1 MSKQKSLAVL
11 AVIGIAVV
19 IGVSSVYAYQD
30 KPERAAPNYSPERHT
45 AMQAALQD
53 KDYQA
58 WQALVGNRPIAQK
71 INQENFAKFA
81 EAWQL
86 AQNGKLDEARVL
98 RQELN
103 LGQGMRQ
110 EGSGNHLM
118 HRGAKMGGH
127 FVDTNHDGL
136 CDNFDQK

>member
-1 MSKQKSLAVL
+1 MFKQKTLAAL
-11 AVIGIAVV
+11 AVIGLVV
-19 IGVSSVYAYQD
+19 TIGVSSVYAYQGNS
-30 KPERAAPNYSPERHT
+30 EVTGPNYSPERHA
-45 AMQAALQD
+45 AMQTALQNE
-53 KDYQA
+53 DYQA